1 MKPTFTSSTE
11 FALPNTCGIGLRAP
25 HYQSILTDRPDIAWL
40 EIHPENFMV
49 DGGPS
54 HHYLTAIKEHYPLS
68 MHGVGMSLGS
78 ANGVSI
84 EHLISLKKLVDR
96 YQPLQVSEHLSWSHG
111 QDIFLNDLL
120 PLPYTDES
128 LKLICHHLN
137 QVQSFLDRKILVEN
151 PSTYIDFA
159 NSDYSETE
167 FLKEICKQTGCGL
180 LLDVNNVFVSAY
192 NNGFDP
198 YHYLDNFPHSE
209 IGEVHLAGHSLYP
222 LTKSAQI
229 RIDDHGAPVAMEV
242 WALYEHLLSHCQCK
256 LPTLIEWDT
265 NIPPLET
272 LLIEATKA
280 EARMK
285 IYSVPVLPTCV

>member
-1 MKPTFTSSTE
+1 
-11 FALPNTCGIGLRAP
+11 
-25 HYQSILTDRPDIAWL
+25 
-40 EIHPENFMV
+40 
-49 DGGPS
+49 
-54 HHYLTAIKEHYPLS
+54 
-68 MHGVGMSLGS
+68 
-78 ANGVSI
+78 
-84 EHLISLKKLVDR
+84 
-96 YQPLQVSEHLSWSHG
+96 
-111 QDIFLNDLL
+111 
-120 PLPYTDES
+120 
-128 LKLICHHLN
+128 LN

-167 FLKEICKQTGCGL
+167 FLTEICKQTGCGL
-180 LLDVNNVFVSAY
+180 LLDVNNAYVSAY

-198 YHYLDNFPHSE
+198 YHYLDNFPHAE

-242 WALYEHLLSHCQCK
+242 WALYEHLLARCQCK

-272 LLIEATKA
+272 LLLEATKA
-280 EARMK
+280 EARLK
-285 IYSVPVLPTCV
+285 AYSAQASPTCA